1 MTANAPRLIDP
12 PEPIAQYGCSR
23 DMPND
28 AEIPNARPCVT
39 KIISEKRRGKNN
51 YHVFTTL
58 PGYDPT
64 IGDNEEANDPY
75 WQQWEINEDLH
86 DCMRTYYE
94 TEEGKRD
101 NVKVFEL
108 GGDCQSEE
116 E

>member
-1 MTANAPRLIDP
+1 MT
-12 PEPIAQYGCSR
+12 
-23 DMPND
+23 
-28 AEIPNARPCVT
+28 VT
-39 KIISEKRRGKNN
+39 KIIFEKQRGKNA

-75 WQQWEINEDLH
+75 WQQWEINKDLH

-101 NVKVFEL
+101 NGKVFNE
-108 GGDCQSEE
+108 GGDCLSKEE
-116 E
+116 